1 MTLLLKKARHAVAPG
16 RRFVAT
22 AHVFEC
28 ARRSR
33 RPGKARPAR
42 FAGHAGKR
50 DDGAR
55 RRQPRTRAAVRI
67 GHGFV
72 VKTL

>member
-1 MTLLLKKARHAVAPG
+1 MTSRPADGSPQRRAVSN
-16 RRFVAT
+16 
-22 AHVFEC
+22 
-28 ARRSR
+28 ARRCGR
-33 RPGKARPAR
+33 RPGNARPAR
-42 FAGHAGKR
+42 FAGHAGER
-50 DDGAR
+50 DDGVR